1 MSEFMILFFW
11 RKIKLSAFSSNVL
24 RDSDPRRSHTELE
37 GGVCSK
43 PQTEQDT
50 ESFTTRCWGNT
61 FLYSNKHEYF
71 MGRLETLLAYFIANM
86 PMCSLFFQISK
97 KSEIFL

>member
-1 MSEFMILFFW
+1 MILFFW
-11 RKIKLSAFSSNVL
+11 IFFFWILFSAFLSNVL
-24 RDSDPRRSHTELE
+24 RDSDPRRSNTEL
-37 GGVCSK
+37 GGRICSK

-61 FLYSNKHEYF
+61 VLYSNKHEYF

-86 PMCSLFFQISK
+86 PMCSLFFRISK
-97 KSEIFL
+97 KSEIFP